1 MKKLFPYVFLIVI
14 VATFFYKSLF
24 FGKIPMPGDFVLGV
38 YYPWLDYKWGQYV
51 AGVPV
56 KNPLLA
62 DIPSLFYPLK
72 IYSTH
77 FLKSGHI
84 PLWNPLLFNGYPL
97 LATFQSSVLNPFNA
111 FFIYFTDTLAWTLFI
126 AFQPLLSAIFM
137 YLLLRELKL
146 SPAAGLLGAIAYAFS
161 GFSLIWL
168 EYGIHGYVM
177 AYIPLL
183 VYLSSKFIDSSRP
196 VVWGALSSVVVALQV
211 FSGYPQITLYTLILV
226 PIWTVSKNFKKTVL
240 LCVFL
245 GLGLVLSAVQ
255 LLPGLE
261 LFQSSQRIRE
271 QVGGGLDVAFLPWSQ
286 ILSLLAPDYFGNPTT
301 GNFWGPGDYT
311 NNSGYVGAVVLLLA
325 FLGMGHKTRFWTLL
339 FAITFFLAFPT
350 PVSRL
355 ISRLPFFSAA
365 TATRILVLTA
375 LSASVLAARGLE
387 SRFSRRRFWI
397 LFIPLT
403 ASLLA
408 FLISRRMLTSAP
420 LASMLTPHI
429 ANMSTTIRNL
439 VLPIS
444 FLLMA
449 AAAKQFKPMASWG
462 LITLIIFE
470 LFRFGWKYNPFFNSD
485 LIFPS
490 TPVLEFLKANSQ
502 EYRINGGDV
511 ISPNLWTAYG
521 LSSSNGYDA
530 VYPKLW
536 ASYLSALDWGD
547 FTKPKNRFGTIANY
561 ASPLFDLTSTRYIT
575 ALKRNKLAVAD
586 PSGKPSYNF
595 DISKLKSVYS
605 DRSVVVLEN
614 TLAIPKYS
622 LVSSTQKT
630 VSDSETIS
638 LLSTK
643 TALSSDQEFPILEK
657 NSAGKVS
664 EIPSP
669 FPENI
674 ILKTDSDVDAVLL
687 NTQVFYPGWKAT
699 IDGKST
705 KIFRT
710 NYAFQSVFV
719 PAGNHKIEFT
729 YSPDSY
735 RIGKYISGATALVLI
750 ILCLLTLNPQPN
762 FIKTF
767 LRTGT
772 SRRSKKT

>member
-1 MKKLFPYVFLIVI
+1 MKKIFPYVFLLFV
-14 VATFFYKSLF
+14 VAAFFYKSIF

-38 YYPWLDYKWGQYV
+38 YHPWLDYIWGNFV
-51 AGVPV
+51 AGIPV

-62 DIPSLFYPLK
+62 DVPSLFYPLK

-77 FLKSGHI
+77 FLKAGHI

-111 FFIYFTDTLAWTLFI
+111 FFIYFKDTLAWTLFI
-126 AFQPLLSAIFM
+126 AFQPLLSAVFM
-137 YLLLRELKL
+137 YLFLRGQKL
-146 SPAAGLLGAIAYAFS
+146 SISAGLLGAIAYAFS

-183 VYLSSKFIDSSRP
+183 LFLASKFIDSARP
-196 VVWGALSSVVVALQV
+196 AIWGALASAVVALQI
-211 FSGYPQITLYTLILV
+211 FSGYPQITLYTLILI
-226 PIWTVSKNFKKTVL
+226 PLWTVFKNLKKTIL

-245 GLGLVLSAVQ
+245 GLGLALSSVQ

-261 LFQSSQRIRE
+261 LFQNSQRIRE
-271 QVGGGLDVAFLPWSQ
+271 QVGGGLGVAFLPWSQ
-286 ILSLLAPDYFGNPTT
+286 TLSLLAPDYFGNPTT

-311 NNSGYVGAVVLLLA
+311 NNSGYVGAVVLFLA
-325 FLGMGHKTRFWTLL
+325 LLGMGRKTRFWTLL
-339 FAITFFLAFPT
+339 FVVTFFLAFPT
-350 PVSRL
+350 PISRL
-355 ISRLPFFSAA
+355 ISRLPLFSAA

-375 LSASVLAARGLE
+375 LSGSVLAAYGLT

-397 LFIPLT
+397 LFIPLI

-408 FLISRRMLTSAP
+408 FLLSKRMLTSSP
-420 LASMLTPHI
+420 LADMLLPHI

-439 VLPIS
+439 VLPIF
-444 FLLMA
+444 FLLA
-449 AAAKQFKPMASWG
+449 AAAVKYIKLPIASWG
-462 LITLIIFE
+462 LILLTTLE
-470 LFRFGWKYNPFFNSD
+470 LFRFGWKYNPFFDSK

-502 EYRINGGDV
+502 NYRINGGDV
-511 ISPNLWTAYG
+511 ISPNLWTGYK

-530 VYPKLW
+530 IYPKLW
-536 ASYLSALDWGD
+536 ASYLQALDGGD

-575 ALKRNKLAVAD
+575 ALKRNKLAIAD
-586 PSGKPSYNF
+586 PAGKPSYYF
-595 DISKLKSVYS
+595 DIPKLKPVYS

-614 TLAIPKYS
+614 AQAIPKYS
-622 LVSSTQKT
+622 LFLSTHKT
-630 VSDSETIS
+630 NSDAETLS

-643 TALSSDQEFPILEK
+643 TAISSDSDFPALSEAKSGEVTSITSPYPEQIILET
-657 NSAGKVS
+657 S
-664 EIPSP
+664 SP
-669 FPENI
+669 I
-674 ILKTDSDVDAVLL
+674 DAVLL
-687 NTQVFYPGWKAT
+687 NTQVYYPGWEAS

-719 PAGNHKIEFT
+719 PKGEHNVKFT
-729 YSPDSY
+729 YSPKSY
-735 RIGKYISGATALVLI
+735 RIGKYISGATAL
-750 ILCLLTLNPQPN
+750 ILLVTCLLNQQPN
-762 FIKTF
+762 FTKTF

-772 SRRSKKT
+772 NRRSKRI